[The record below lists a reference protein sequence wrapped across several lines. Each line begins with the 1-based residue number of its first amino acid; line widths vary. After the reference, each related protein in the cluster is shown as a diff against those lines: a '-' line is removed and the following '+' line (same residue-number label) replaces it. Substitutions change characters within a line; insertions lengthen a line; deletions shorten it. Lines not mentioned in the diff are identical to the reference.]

1 MLLQMA
7 EFHSFLQLNNIP
19 VCVFVLS
26 VCLCMCVCLC
36 VCVCVCECMC
46 LCVCVFVVMCVC
58 VCVCLCV
65 YICGNWLSSRVLR
78 PLREERIV
86 WSKYQ
91 GRQGSRH
98 AEVGTLLLHY
108 VLEVGFVAWGF

>member
-1 MLLQMA
+1 M
-7 EFHSFLQLNNIP
+7 
-19 VCVFVLS
+19 
-26 VCLCMCVCLC
+26 
-36 VCVCVCECMC
+36 
-46 LCVCVFVVMCVC
+46 VVKTVRCC
-58 VCVCLCV
+58 PKDQWNRIGSLEINS

-108 VLEVGFVAWGF
+108 VLEVGVVLGNQEKNVQCFVAWGF